1 MSTIE
6 YENME
11 KQDLLTEK
19 IDQFLEGMS
28 EGSAIL
34 VYRESPKDLAGFLE
48 EIEIAENENP
58 IDLQYLAKT
67 WGGEVLKLA
76 LRDKQGKFKRT
87 VLIPMRSYPPK
98 MNGKAISEKDEVE
111 TFEKLE
117 KMAKML
123 RGFNANHNPQPI
135 IQQSSMPQW
144 LPVMMPLLQTLFERL
159 LQPPPQPPSPHVQMN
174 EVLEAL
180 KSAKDFVSEGVEPS
194 WYAPLIKIGEV
205 VAEKALTQQ
214 LQPPAQVQRLPARP
228 TQVPTPVPTPIP
240 TPIPTPVPTP
250 VPTLMQTPTKKAE
263 LPTDIIKNI
272 SGKQAASFFLEAL
285 EQMTENNREE
295 CLKEVFGELGLEE
308 VDEELELRKIS
319 DI

>member
-1 MSTIE
+1 MSTME

-34 VYRESPKDLAGFLE
+34 VYREAPKDLAGFLE

-98 MNGKAISEKDEVE
+98 MNGKLIGEKDDIE

-123 RGFNANHNPQPI
+123 KGFNANHNPQPSVI
-135 IQQSSMPQW
+135 QQQSSIPQW
-144 LPVMMPLLQTLFERL
+144 LPVMMPLIQTLFDRL
-159 LQPPPQPPSPHVQMN
+159 LQPPPQPPAAHVQMG

-180 KSAKDFVSEGVEPS
+180 KSAKDFVSEGSEPS

-240 TPIPTPVPTP
+240 TPIPTP

-308 VDEELELRKIS
+308 VDEELEPRKIS

>member
-1 MSTIE
+1 MSTME

-11 KQDLLTEK
+11 KQDILTEK

-34 VYRESPKDLAGFLE
+34 VYREAPKDLAGFLE

-123 RGFNANHNPQPI
+123 RGFNANHNPQPVI
-135 IQQSSMPQW
+135 QQQSSIPQW
-144 LPVMMPLLQTLFERL
+144 LPVMMPLIQTLFDRL
-159 LQPPPQPPSPHVQMN
+159 LQPPPAPPAPHVQMG

-180 KSAKDFVSEGVEPS
+180 KSAKDFVSEGSEPS

-214 LQPPAQVQRLPARP
+214 LQPPAQVQRLPSRPIPTQIPTSVPTQIPTSVPAQIPTSVP
-228 TQVPTPVPTPIP
+228 TQVPAQV
-240 TPIPTPVPTP
+240 
-250 VPTLMQTPTKKAE
+250 
-263 LPTDIIKNI
+263 PTDIIKNI
-272 SGKQAASFFLEAL
+272 SGKQAASFFLEAM

-295 CLKEVFGELGLEE
+295 CLKEVFGKLGLEE
-308 VDEELELRKIS
+308 VDEEIEPIS
-319 DI
+319 DIKNSL